1 MRIPIRFKILVTT
14 LAILTVVLGMITF
27 TMARLFHAD
36 KETYIRDLASIVAQH
51 TGEEARALLNGY
63 SQRLQVFSRLVYEGS
78 LSKKD
83 KTELINNLFQDFQ
96 EFVSI
101 TIYENNV
108 EQITVYDQTVIDGT
122 DLTRE
127 ALIRYRK
134 QNPVTLK
141 MMKGRSEFV
150 SNSTL
155 SQRVPLLTLAVRPRL
170 RNKAPIVVSAVI
182 RMDRLHAISGRSRVL
197 ETFVLN
203 QNGDLI
209 SHADL
214 SLVAAHGRASWIPID
229 EISTDIP
236 VVGKT
241 LRYYRGDVDTIG
253 SLFQVGFGGLVAVAE
268 IPNSAAFLSTRELLN
283 SLMIVALLLL
293 TFFTVFGLFWSRR
306 LTRPIEL
313 LSKAANFIG
322 AGKFDVKVEHTSKDE
337 MGDLAESFN
346 VMAGE
351 LKTRADAL
359 EQAQNA
365 LIHSEKMSAFGQM
378 SAGIAHE
385 VKNPLAGILG
395 YVQLSQRKLE
405 EDHPIR
411 KNLDIIEKETR
422 RCTDIISNLMRF
434 ARQEKGMYEKLDIN
448 KVVEDALDIVDHQLG
463 LKGVKIE
470 KELQDN
476 LPVVEGSANQL
487 QQVLMNFAIN
497 SQQAMEKAGGGTF
510 KVVTRNAGSDTVE
523 ILVSDTGPGIPKDIQ
538 DKIFEPFFTTKRAG
552 EGTGLGLAV
561 TYGIIKEHGGD
572 IVIDSDEGKGTIFI
586 VSLPA
591 YKQPAETTQAPQQG
605 DE

>member
-1 MRIPIRFKILVTT
+1 
-14 LAILTVVLGMITF
+14 MITF

-470 KELQDN
+470 KELQGN

-510 KVVTRNAGSDTVE
+510 KVATRNAGSDTVE

-572 IVIDSDEGKGTIFI
+572 IVIDSDEGKGTTFI

-591 YKQPAETTQAPQQG
+591 FKQPAEITQTPQQG

>member
-14 LAILTVVLGMITF
+14 LAVMTVVLGVITF
-27 TMARLFHAD
+27 TMARLFHSD
-36 KETYIRDLASIVAQH
+36 KEAYIRDLASIVAQH
-51 TGEEARALLNGY
+51 TGEEARGLLAGY

-78 LSKKD
+78 LTKKD
-83 KTELINNLFQDFQ
+83 KSALVKQLFQDFQ

-101 TIYENNV
+101 TIYENDI
-108 EQITVYDQTVIDGT
+108 EQITLYDKSAFSDS

-127 ALIRYRK
+127 DLLHYRK
-134 QNPVTLK
+134 THPVTLK
-141 MMKGRSEFV
+141 DMKGKSEIV
-150 SNSTL
+150 MNSTL
-155 SQRVPLLTLAVRPRL
+155 SARMPLLTLAIRPKL
-170 RNKAPIVVSAVI
+170 VNNPSVIVLAVI

-197 ETFVLN
+197 ETFVVSR
-203 QNGDLI
+203 NGDLV
-209 SHADL
+209 SHANL
-214 SLVAAHGRASWIPID
+214 SLVAKHGKASWIPID
-229 EISTDIP
+229 EISADIP
-236 VVGKT
+236 VVGTT
-241 LRYYRGDVDTIG
+241 LRYNHGDVDTIG

-268 IPNSAAFLSTRELLN
+268 IPSSAAFLSTRELLN
-283 SLMIVALLLL
+283 NLMIVALLLL

-322 AGKFDVKVEHTSKDE
+322 AGKFDVKVEHSSKDE

-346 VMAGE
+346 VMATE

-365 LIHSEKMSAFGQM
+365 LVHSEKMSAFGQM

-395 YVQLSQRKLE
+395 YVQLSQRKLD

-434 ARQEKGMYEKLDIN
+434 ARQEKAVYEHLDIN
-448 KVVEDALDIVDHQLG
+448 RVVKDALDIVDHQLG

-470 KELQDN
+470 TELADG
-476 LPVVEGSANQL
+476 LPAVEGSANQL

-497 SQQAMEKAGGGTF
+497 SQHAMEKAGGGTF
-510 KVVTRNAGSDTVE
+510 RVTTQAVSDDMIE
-523 ILVSDTGPGIPKDIQ
+523 IRVADTGPGIPPEIQ

-561 TYGIIKEHGGD
+561 SYGIIKEHGGD
-572 IVIDSDEGKGTIFI
+572 IILESEQGKGTTFV

-591 YKQPAETTQAPQQG
+591 FKDNVAHGEQG
-605 DE
+605 ADQ